1 MNDERTPQVTI
12 DLAALRANV
21 GVLRNRIAPAQ
32 VMLAVKAN
40 AYGHGLVE
48 VARAGVEAGATSLAV
63 LDVPTGL
70 ALRAA
75 GLRVPMLAWLH
86 GTATDFRS
94 AIDGDVDLGISALW
108 QLDAVAAAGATRT
121 AALHLKVDT
130 GLSRNGATRAEW
142 PELVRA
148 AAALQEA
155 GIARIRAVWSH
166 LADAS
171 VADDEAALS
180 RFLESAA
187 VAEQI
192 AGPIEL
198 RHLAASSAGW
208 RMPEARFDLVRFGIA
223 AYGISPF
230 DDSSG
235 SELGLRPVMS
245 LHAPVIGVREGDTG
259 LVRIAGG
266 YADGVPTIGIPR
278 ARVLL
283 MGRLVPL
290 VRVEANST
298 LVDAGTLVVRESDT
312 ATFFGA
318 GDAGEPT
325 AEEWADWAKTIA
337 DEIVTGIPSRLP
349 RRFVN

>member
-1 MNDERTPQVTI
+1 VNDDPTPEAVI

-21 GVLRNRIAPAQ
+21 AVLRDRIAPAQ
-32 VMLAVKAN
+32 VMLAVKAD
-40 AYGHGLVE
+40 AYGHGLIE
-48 VARAGVEAGATSLAV
+48 VARAGIEAGATSLAV

-94 AIDGDVDLGISALW
+94 AIDEDVDLGISALW
-108 QLDAVAAAGATRT
+108 QLEAIAAAGATRT

-142 PELVRA
+142 PDLVRA
-148 AAALQEA
+148 AVALQEA
-155 GIARIRAVWSH
+155 GVARIRAVWSH

-171 VADDEAALS
+171 VEEDEAALS
-180 RFLESAA
+180 RFLESAEI
-187 VAEQI
+187 AEDI

-208 RMPEARFDLVRFGIA
+208 RMPQARFDLVRFGIA
-223 AYGISPF
+223 AYGVSPF
-230 DDSSG
+230 DDSTG

-245 LHAPVIGVREGDTG
+245 LCAPVIGVRQGAVG
-259 LVRIAGG
+259 LVRIAAG

-283 MGRLVPL
+283 SGHLVPL

-298 LVDAGTLVVRESDT
+298 LVDAGSLAVREGDI

-325 AEEWADWAKTIA
+325 AEKWADWAQTIA
-337 DEIVTGIPSRLP
+337 DEILTGVPSRIP